1 MRIGI
6 VGATGIVGRELV
18 SLLATSKLKATE
30 LRLSATTRS
39 VGKKV
44 ATHLGEQNI
53 AELNVGFFS
62 GLDLCFF
69 CVSGGVSETW
79 VPVAKAEK
87 VLCIDNS
94 SRYRMEADVPLVVP
108 EVNGELLRGQQQI
121 IANPNCIV
129 SPLTVALN
137 PIQRNFGLEDLCIST
152 YQSVSG
158 AGHEAMAQLETE
170 LNSYPSRLSQGQG
183 QFLLNI
189 IACIGSCDSRG
200 HSQEEM
206 KIIQETRKIL
216 DLPALPM
223 AVTAVRVPV
232 KRSHCQAITF
242 ITKCGTSAE
251 EIRQVLSAGN
261 VQVSDEAPQ
270 PIAVQGTNQVYVG
283 RIRENREHRPRSYS
297 FWLAAD
303 NLRKGAALNAL
314 SIAEHWWALQ

>member
-44 ATHLGEQNI
+44 ATCLGEQNI
-53 AELNVGFFS
+53 AELNIGFFS

-69 CVSGGVSETW
+69 CVSGEISETW
-79 VPVAKAEK
+79 LPLAQAQNVI
-87 VLCIDNS
+87 CIDNS

-108 EVNGELLRGQQQI
+108 EVNGELLRGKPRI

-129 SPLTVALN
+129 APLAMALN
-137 PIQRNFGLEDLCIST
+137 PIQRSFGLEDLWVST

-158 AGHEAMAQLETE
+158 AGQEAMTQLEAE
-170 LNSYPSRLSQGQG
+170 LVNYPRLSPVPG
-183 QFLLNI
+183 QFLLNVI
-189 IACIGSCDSRG
+189 GCIGSCDSQG
-200 HSQEEM
+200 HSQEER

-216 DLPALPM
+216 DLPALPV

-232 KRSHCQAITF
+232 MRGHCQAVTV
-242 ITKCGTSAE
+242 ITKCRTSAE
-251 EIRQVLSAGN
+251 EIREVLTAGN
-261 VQVSDEAPQ
+261 VCVSADAPE

-283 RIRENREHRPRSYS
+283 RLRENQEHRPRSYS

-314 SIAEHWWALQ
+314 SIAEHWWSLQ

>member
-44 ATHLGEQNI
+44 ATCLGEQKV
-53 AELNVGFFS
+53 AELNVGFFT

-69 CVSGGVSETW
+69 CVSSQASETW
-79 VPVAKAEK
+79 VPVANAQN
-87 VLCIDNS
+87 VICIDNS
-94 SRYRMEADVPLVVP
+94 SSYRLEADVPLVVP
-108 EVNGELLRGQQQI
+108 EVNGELLRGQPRI

-129 SPLTVALN
+129 APLAVALN
-137 PIQRNFGLEDLCIST
+137 PIKQNFGLEDLCVST

-158 AGHEAMAQLETE
+158 AGQEALKQLEAE
-170 LNSYPSRLSQGQG
+170 LISYSSLSREPG

-189 IACIGSCDSRG
+189 IGCIGSCDPQG

-206 KIIQETRKIL
+206 KIIRETRKIL
-216 DLPALPM
+216 DLPALPV

-232 KRSHCQAITF
+232 MRGHCQAVTF
-242 ITKCGTSAE
+242 RTKRRTSAE
-251 EIRQVLSAGN
+251 AIRQVLSAGD
-261 VQVSDEAPQ
+261 VRVSAAAPE
-270 PIAVQGTNQVYVG
+270 PIAVQGTNEVFVG
-283 RIRENREHRPRSYS
+283 RIRENQQHRPRSYS

-314 SIAEHWWALQ
+314 SIAEYWWLLQ